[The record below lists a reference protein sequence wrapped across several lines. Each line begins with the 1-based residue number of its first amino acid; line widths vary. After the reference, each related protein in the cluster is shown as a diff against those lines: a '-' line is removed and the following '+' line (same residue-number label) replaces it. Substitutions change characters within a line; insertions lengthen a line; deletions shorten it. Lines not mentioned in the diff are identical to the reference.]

1 MSKQSEANGGEVDLL
16 GDRMAA
22 AAPPRTAPSTGEQAA
37 PRVHGPNRAQLEL
50 RAMDLESLLSED
62 HRARLVWRYVV
73 GVQLR
78 ARAIRR

>member
-1 MSKQSEANGGEVDLL
+1 
-16 GDRMAA
+16 
-22 AAPPRTAPSTGEQAA
+22 
-37 PRVHGPNRAQLEL
+37 
-50 RAMDLESLLSED
+50 MDLESLLSED